1 MLGLKSI
8 KELSDYITRV
18 YFIKGGG
25 QIQVSLIER
34 NGVMMPSGGM
44 ISLVSGYRYFP
55 GEEYWRGLLIDLVR
69 VSGKASGLMVVL
81 LYKSLA
87 SAFATAASHSD
98 ATASASASQKQV
110 LVQCARMPYMPYD
123 ASHSD
128 AKHPKEWLNLF
139 EKELNEQMDL
149 LGGGGHVHLDAG
161 CLSMRGGVSYSIE
174 AREGYLVEDVRYLH
188 GSTNESGVL
197 EGAVIWCIGELAS
210 MTKGVREAL
219 DIGGVVKDF
228 LECEDFVGRDLL
240 IFGVSEE
247 LRYLMPKGSSVNNA
261 RVRVI
266 ELKGVDSRNDLK
278 DIEAYTGGSIL
289 KGEYGYAQR
298 VVVGVEGSLVIEP
311 YYEDRYVESTERRV
325 SELLNRKGSYESVS
339 KDEGIDKRVAKLR
352 GVLIQVAVGGVTEA
366 ESRWKRGEVELKI
379 KEVMEKRRSGVVKGR
394 DLMRALGFPSDWENE
409 EEYSYEEVEN
419 GLRRVD
425 SLVEVL
431 SKVSLVIPERKKRK

>member
-1 MLGLKSI
+1 MELSI
-8 KELSDYITRV
+8 KSLQELSNYITRV
-18 YFIKGGG
+18 YLKESSHL
-25 QIQVSLIER
+25 VER
-34 NGVMMPSGGM
+34 NGQGMLIPKGGL
-44 ISLVSGYRYFP
+44 ISLIAGYRYFP
-55 GEEYWRGLLIDLVR
+55 GEEYWRGLLIDLVG
-69 VSGKASGLMVVL
+69 VSGGASGLMVVL
-81 LYKSLA
+81 LYKRLA
-87 SAFATAASHSD
+87 SASKGADAA
-98 ATASASASQKQV
+98 ASASQKQV
-110 LVQCARMPYMPYD
+110 LEQCGRKPYLV
-123 ASHSD
+123 SD
-128 AKHPKEWLNLF
+128 AASHPKEWLSLF

-174 AREGYLVEDVRYLH
+174 AREGYLVEGVRYLH
-188 GSTNESGVL
+188 GSSSESGEL
-197 EGAVIWCIGELAS
+197 QGPVIWCIGELAS
-210 MTKGVREAL
+210 MTRGVREAL

-298 VVVGVEGSLVIEP
+298 VVVGVDGSLVIEP

-379 KEVMEKRRSGVVKGR
+379 KEVMQKRRSGVIVGR
-394 DLMRALGFPSDWENE
+394 DLIRALGFPSDWENE